1 MEFKIRP
8 VWQMKG
14 TFPLHLEFYFLFNT
28 IAQPT
33 SPDATRT
40 VTSDGGDLFV
50 VVGRGDMI
58 GVTGDAVWSVVA
70 CTVGTEAGGNGS

>member
-1 MEFKIRP
+1 
-8 VWQMKG
+8 MKG

-50 VVGRGDMI
+50 VVGSGDMI
-58 GVTGDAVWSVVA
+58 GVIGDTVWCVVA
-70 CTVGTEAGGNGS
+70 GKVRTGAGGNGS

>member
-1 MEFKIRP
+1 MT
-8 VWQMKG
+8 G

-33 SPDATRT
+33 SPDATST

-50 VVGRGDMI
+50 VVGSGDMI
-58 GVTGDAVWSVVA
+58 GVIGDAVWCVVA
-70 CTVGTEAGGNGS
+70 GKVRTGAGGNGS

>member
-1 MEFKIRP
+1 
-8 VWQMKG
+8 MKG

-50 VVGRGDMI
+50 VVGSGDMI
-58 GVTGDAVWSVVA
+58 GVIGDAVWSVVA
-70 CTVGTEAGGNGS
+70 GKVRTGAGGNGS